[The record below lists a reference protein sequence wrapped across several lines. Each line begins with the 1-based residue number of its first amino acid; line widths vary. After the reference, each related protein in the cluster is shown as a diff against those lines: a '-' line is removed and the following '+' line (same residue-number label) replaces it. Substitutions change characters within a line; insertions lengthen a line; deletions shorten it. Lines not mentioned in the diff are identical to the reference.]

1 MTRGKTKRSTRKPTY
16 DPREQVLAVFADYAE
31 HNVDR
36 LFAFIDH
43 CQIDLEPVLNKLA
56 ELPDVITSHFYIR
69 PGAYDIGRLG
79 DLLATFPPI
88 AARLREIQAEMAS
101 KKS

>member
-43 CQIDLEPVLNKLA
+43 CQIDLEPVLNNRAKLD
-56 ELPDVITSHFYIR
+56 DVIASHFYVR
-69 PGAYDIGRLG
+69 PGVYDIDRLG
-79 DLLATFPPI
+79 HFLATFPPL